1 VSSVSFTFTVFH
13 FIPRKSL
20 GSFTKSNISSSVQSS
35 GSSSASFFFFFF
47 FDPAA
52 CGSFVSTSSFSGLF
66 FFLVVFDPAACGSSS
81 SSCLRFFLDPAAGGI
96 RPHVGLL
103 QRRQTEKP
111 LRRLAGLV

>member
-1 VSSVSFTFTVFH
+1 LSSVSFTFTVFH

-35 GSSSASFFFFFF
+35 GSSSASSFF

-52 CGSFVSTSSFSGLF
+52 CGSFVSTSSSFSGLF
-66 FFLVVFDPAACGSSS
+66 FFPVVFDPAACGSSS

-96 RPHVGLL
+96 RPQVGLL
-103 QRRQTEKP
+103 QRRQTEKT